1 MKKIAVVVAVTCL
14 GFASPAYAT
23 NGMRMIGFGPV
34 QDSMGGASVAAPLD
48 ATVLV
53 TNPAGMTAVSPRFDL
68 SGTAFAPTVKYSATG
83 MASGQTMTS
92 DRPVD
97 LIPTLATVYRVADK
111 LTLGFAALGTAG
123 MGVDYKTD
131 LYGSKTYTSY
141 QNMRFAPAAAYKVT
155 DQLSVGVAA
164 NLAYALMKYEVAS
177 GATSMNMQPRDT
189 QGALGIGATLGATY
203 AITPAATVAVAYETR
218 TKFQDFEWNI
228 PAHTLYFPDGTGGV
242 NAVSVPGGKEK
253 LSFDQPDV
261 ATIGGAY
268 RVIPALLVAADVE
281 LIRWSTTNGKD
292 MPKFAT
298 DPNMTGA
305 QTWNMNWS
313 DQVVVKAGAEYAAT
327 KELKL
332 RAGYNYGQ
340 SPLDKT
346 RAFENVSFPAIA
358 QHHVTAGVGY
368 DVGHVSLAAAVVY
381 SPEASLTGSNMAQGV
396 ASYETKMSQ
405 LAFDLGATY
414 RF

>member
-1 MKKIAVVVAVTCL
+1 MRKIAGVVAVTCL
-14 GFASPAYAT
+14 GFASPAFAT

-48 ATVLV
+48 ATTVV
-53 TNPAGMTAVSPRFDL
+53 TNPAGMTAIAPRVDL
-68 SGTAFAPTVKYSATG
+68 SGTAFSPTVKYSATG
-83 MASGQTMTS
+83 GASGQTMTS

-97 LIPTLATVYRVADK
+97 MIPTLATVYRVADK

-155 DQLSVGVAA
+155 DQLSVGVSA
-164 NLAYALMKYEVAS
+164 NVSYALMKYEVAS

-189 QGALGIGATLGATY
+189 QGSLGIGATLGATY

-218 TKFQDFEWNI
+218 SSFQDFEWNI
-228 PAHTLYFPDGTGGV
+228 PAHTLYMPDGLGGYV
-242 NAVSVPGGKEK
+242 AVPVPGGKEK
-253 LSFDQPDV
+253 LSFDQPDI
-261 ATIGGAY
+261 ATIGGSY
-268 RVIPALLVAADVE
+268 RVIPAVLLAADVE
-281 LIRWSTTNGKD
+281 WIRWSSTNGKD

-298 DPNMTGA
+298 DTNLTGA
-305 QTWNMNWS
+305 SKWNMNWS
-313 DQVVVKAGAEYAAT
+313 DQIVVKVGAEYAAT
-327 KELKL
+327 KSLKL
-332 RAGYNYGQ
+332 RAGYNYGKT
-340 SPLDKT
+340 PLDKE
-346 RAFENVSFPAIA
+346 RAFENVAFPAIA
-358 QHHVTAGVGY
+358 EHHVTAGVGY
-368 DVGHVSLAAAVVY
+368 DVGHVSIAAAVMY
-381 SPEASLTGSNMAQGV
+381 SPESTLTGSNMAQGI